1 MLSFW
6 HFPITKITEGKVIF
20 GGQWIFAK
28 YLGGMKRIRKT
39 RTLELEE
46 ATASQPNP
54 MKDKSQKD
62 FEE

>member
-1 MLSFW
+1 MVNGSL
-6 HFPITKITEGKVIF
+6 PNI
-20 GGQWIFAK
+20 
-28 YLGGMKRIRKT
+28 LGGMKRIRKT

-54 MKDKSQKD
+54 MKDESQKA